1 MENKIKITA
10 HGDTAIVDIEGEIGI
25 PESEHY
31 SDNVRLGKIAQDFRN
46 SLIEI
51 AGIKAST
58 TIVNIRSTGGDVDD
72 AMLVYKALKLLDSKV
87 VTRCFGYCGSAATI
101 IAQAASC
108 GCREILDTSL
118 YLIHRCTIDVRG
130 NIFDI
135 ESALE
140 MLDNRDRQ
148 IAEIYAMRT
157 TKNGAPDFL
166 ELMSFNNGAGEWLS
180 PQETIAV
187 GLADR
192 IITHEE
198 IEIYNASVP
207 LWERVKKKIGL

>member
-1 MENKIKITA
+1 MRNTITLKTYS
-10 HGDTAIVDIEGEIGI
+10 DITIVDIEGEIGI

-31 SDNVRLGKIAQDFRN
+31 SDNVRLGKIALDFRN
-46 SLIEI
+46 SLNEI

-87 VTRCFGYCGSAATI
+87 VTRCFGYCGSAATV

-118 YLIHRCTIDVRG
+118 YLIHRCTIDVSG

-135 ESALE
+135 DSARE
-140 MLDNRDRQ
+140 MLENRDRQ
-148 IAEIYAMRT
+148 IAEIYAKRT
-157 TKNGAPDFL
+157 MKNSIPDFL
-166 ELMSFNNGAGEWLS
+166 ELMSFNNGAGKWLS
-180 PQETIAV
+180 PQQAIAV

-192 IITHEE
+192 IITHED
-198 IEIYNASVP
+198 IEIYNASIP
-207 LWERVKKKIGL
+207 LWKRVKKKIGL